1 MRTVLDGQTG
11 IAMLLQDTLMGEMD
25 KPKLSAGVMVLEPDS
40 EKSRP
45 QTATGCLAL
54 PCCQIM
60 VRSSTYYFK
69 SADRE
74 FVLDS

>member
-45 QTATGCLAL
+45 QTATSCLAL
-54 PCCQIM
+54 PCSQSWYVAPLIISNRLMESLC
-60 VRSSTYYFK
+60 
-69 SADRE
+69 
-74 FVLDS
+74 